1 MTFIPRTI
9 SETEVLEEPEVRQT
23 PPEEETQ
30 ETPAPEAQGETTAAP
45 ETTEETPE
53 SKGPKKKGGFQKK
66 IDRLVS
72 RTTELESEL
81 EAERRATAELRAR
94 LDGKSE
100 TKQPEQ
106 SVPAGK
112 PQPGQFSTVEEYVDA
127 LTDWKLAQ
135 KEAKEAQEAA
145 AEIERE
151 ESRAYARR
159 LAEIRAEHEDF
170 DKVTGQDIT
179 IPQLIIDVIRKMPN
193 GPDVAYY
200 LGHHP
205 DICDEMLECDWT
217 VGVAKAVQISAELS
231 KGQSNSQATPTQRTV
246 PPKPVRPVG
255 GASAR
260 SSITLDQLS
269 GADYVRVRNAEV
281 RAKGRRF

>member
-1 MTFIPRTI
+1 MTFIPRT
-9 SETEVLEEPEVRQT
+9 TEDSQAVLDEEVRQE
-23 PPEEETQ
+23 PGVEQEEA
-30 ETPAPEAQGETTAAP
+30 PAPEAQGETTVAP

-151 ESRAYARR
+151 DSKAYARG

-170 DKVTGQDIT
+170 DEVVGQSLPIADGVIT
-179 IPQLIIDVIRKMPN
+179 AIRKLPN
-193 GPDVAYY
+193 GPEVAYF
-200 LGHHP
+200 LGKNP
-205 DICDEMLECDWT
+205 DVCEALAEDDWMVAIAK
-217 VGVAKAVQISAELS
+217 VGQISAELS

-255 GASAR
+255 GASSR

-269 GADYVRVRNAEV
+269 GADYVRVRNAEA